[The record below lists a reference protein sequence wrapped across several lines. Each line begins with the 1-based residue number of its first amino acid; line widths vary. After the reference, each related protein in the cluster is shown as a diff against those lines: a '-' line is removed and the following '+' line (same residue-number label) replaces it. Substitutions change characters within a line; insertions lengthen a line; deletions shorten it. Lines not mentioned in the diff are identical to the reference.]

1 MRRNVCRIWGNPAQT
16 LGANNMPAL
25 TKNDIHALRHAH
37 DICVHLNARHPL
49 GLVRLIKRKP
59 YDAKPFETDQ
69 EHVLTAVVKLY
80 GHRGRNELEN
90 GSAHFFAMRGI
101 YHNQHTA
108 LSYLLKALRAG
119 DELEFTFWPDAHT
132 NGYVAMSGLHADVLY
147 MRAYR
152 KGRVSFD
159 VEIETSI
166 CPSNS
171 ARMCKGVPNSE
182 IYERDAEQARKV
194 A

>member
-1 MRRNVCRIWGNPAQT
+1 MTT
-16 LGANNMPAL
+16 L
-25 TKNDIHALRHAH
+25 TTNDIYALRHAD
-37 DICVHLNARHPL
+37 DICVHLNLQHST

-59 YDAKPFETDQ
+59 YNAKPFETDQ
-69 EHVLTAVVKLY
+69 EHVLTATVKLY
-80 GHRGRNELEN
+80 GHRGRNELES
-90 GSAHFFAMRGI
+90 GAAQFFAMRGV

-108 LSYLLKALRAG
+108 LSYLLKALRVG

-132 NGYVAMSGLHADVLY
+132 NSYVAAAGLHADVLY
-147 MRAYR
+147 LRAYR

-166 CPSNS
+166 CPDNS

-182 IYERDAEQARKV
+182 SYKRDAEQARKV